1 MRESVFPMMLTVGG
15 AVLYQVSS
23 KSVPRTVHPLVAII
37 AAYLTAIVLCLCA
50 TWKWPV
56 TGAVSES
63 LRQFNWGVAGIGL
76 GAALIEV
83 GFLLA
88 YRAGW
93 PLNLASIIVN
103 VSAAVVLLPLG
114 LAMFGERLTL
124 AKGLGAALCLIGLV
138 LISRD

>member
-1 MRESVFPMMLTVGG
+1 MKRTIGSLSTRPVGSV
-15 AVLYQVSS
+15 SD
-23 KSVPRTVHPLVAII
+23 
-37 AAYLTAIVLCLCA
+37 
-50 TWKWPV
+50 
-56 TGAVSES
+56 S
-63 LRQFNWGVAGIGL
+63 LRHFNWGVAGIGL

-103 VSAAVVLLPLG
+103 VSAAVILLPVG
-114 LAMFGERLTL
+114 LAMFGERITL